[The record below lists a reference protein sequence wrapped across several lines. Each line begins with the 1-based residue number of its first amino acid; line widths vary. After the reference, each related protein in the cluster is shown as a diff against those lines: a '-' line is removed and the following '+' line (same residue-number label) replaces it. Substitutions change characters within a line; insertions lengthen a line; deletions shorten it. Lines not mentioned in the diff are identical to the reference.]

1 MEEMIL
7 HSDLNCF
14 YASVEINENPRLRG
28 QKIAVC
34 GSTENHHGIVL
45 TASYALPQ
53 MWPTSQPLSAGHAV
67 RHDMSQ
73 MWIGAEGQGRWQCGH
88 GDAIEF
94 KRTNQ
99 SRHGLLSQMKQNRS
113 TKRIQRLAL
122 NLTTHHHERNADM

>member
-14 YASVEINENPRLRG
+14 YASVEINEIPKLRG

-53 MWPTSQPLSAGHAV
+53 MWPTSQPLSAGHIV
-67 RHDMSQ
+67 RDDISQ
-73 MWIGAEGQGRWQCGH
+73 MRIAAEDQGGRPRSH
-88 GDAIEF
+88 GDAVEF
-94 KRTNQ
+94 QGTSQ
-99 SRHGLLSQMKQNRS
+99 ASHGILRQ
-113 TKRIQRLAL
+113 I
-122 NLTTHHHERNADM
+122 